1 MEKQAKKHKDQIPG
15 GLADK
20 KQPKDFSKKQLQ
32 MGKKVEMEHVNDPT
46 KAEEISMDHLTEFPE
61 YYTALD
67 EMEKKL
73 EKGKKKKSKDKKKK
87 TSEYADLYM
96 KWAQVRGK

>member
-1 MEKQAKKHKDQIPG
+1 MVRKSSVTIDQFATIFLKVAKKHKDKIPG

-20 KQPKDFSKKQLQ
+20 KKPKDFSKKQLE

-46 KAEEISMDHLTEFPE
+46 LAEEISMDHLTEFPT
-61 YYTALD
+61 YYTGLD

-73 EKGKKKKSKDKKKK
+73 EKGKDKKKK
-87 TSEYADLYM
+87 
-96 KWAQVRGK
+96 GKK